1 MSARVLDTPASRWQP
16 EEDCCPVC
24 AKRAARC
31 ADALRAI
38 LAAWSADLGGNA
50 LRSAPA
56 LVEAIAQ
63 ARKVVGE

>member
-1 MSARVLDTPASRWQP
+1 MSCEHGSAVDEFCSACATINDARRYEA
-16 EEDCCPVC
+16 
-24 AKRAARC
+24 
-31 ADALRAI
+31 ALRAI
-38 LAAWSADLGGNA
+38 LAAWDADIGGNA